1 MEFVLLFGMVINV
14 ILLFYLARKST
25 KGLKLLLY
33 SLSGYWFLSFII
45 RPSMFIYSRD
55 QNIDSIVYDSR
66 IGQSSLNFISVM
78 SLIVV
83 GCFVFC
89 IPIIIK
95 SLTATTSNKQ
105 MLKSN
110 NPDNSKE
117 IIWVILFG
125 LFCGIIAYL
134 IEGSSFRNPISKS
147 LTSLITI
154 SLSIFLWKRRELKLS
169 KKLSITITM
178 IGSLGTLLLAISAN
192 NSKGILLTPIL
203 IFISTLAVWSEKGF
217 SIKKISIVAFIAAI
231 VIPIFSRL
239 QIIKLGVTA
248 ATTARNYYELFPWY
262 LSPFLEISSRFD
274 QFARVADSYFAES
287 GTFGGLQSWFVYI
300 LNSLEWNPGSG
311 RSEASFGQ
319 VWNQLITAQTI
330 PGARLSSVSLA
341 QGMIA
346 EGYVWVG
353 FWSLILECLLLS
365 AVFICIGRF
374 LGKGAF
380 HLVLAFGLIGNGTI
394 LEMGVIQAV
403 ATFSGTTKILLFMW
417 ISRRIWILSLNPKS
431 V

>member
-1 MEFVLLFGMVINV
+1 MEFLLLFGMVINV
-14 ILLFYLARKST
+14 ILLFYLASKST

-66 IGQSSLNFISVM
+66 IGQSSSNFISVM
-78 SLIVV
+78 SLIVI

-95 SLTATTSNKQ
+95 LLVATTSSKQ
-105 MLKSN
+105 MSNSN
-110 NPDNSKE
+110 NRDNSKE

-125 LFCGIIAYL
+125 LSCGIIAFL

-154 SLSIFLWKRRELKLS
+154 SLSIFLWKRRELILS
-169 KKLSITITM
+169 KKLSFTIII
-178 IGSLGTLLLAISAN
+178 IGSLSTLLLSISTN
-192 NSKGILLTPIL
+192 NSKGILLTPVL
-203 IFISTLAVWSEKGF
+203 IYIATLTIWNEKGF
-217 SIKKISIVAFIAAI
+217 TIKKFSVVALIAA
-231 VIPIFSRL
+231 VGIPVFSKL
-239 QIIKLGVTA
+239 QTIKLGI
-248 ATTARNYYELFPWY
+248 ATTTTAKNNYELFPWY
-262 LSPFLEISSRFD
+262 LSPFLEIANRFD
-274 QFARVADSYFAES
+274 QFARVTDSYFAES
-287 GTFGGLQSWFVYI
+287 GTFGGLQSWITYI
-300 LNSLEWNPGSG
+300 LKSLEWNPGSG
-311 RSEASFGQ
+311 RSETSFGQ

-346 EGYVWVG
+346 EGYVWIG
-353 FWSLILECLLLS
+353 FWSLILECFMLS
-365 AVFICIGRF
+365 AVFICIGRCLEKRALYLIF
-374 LGKGAF
+374 
-380 HLVLAFGLIGNGTI
+380 AFGLIGNGTI

-403 ATFSGTTKILLFMW
+403 TTFSGTMKILFFIW
-417 ISRRIWILSLNPKS
+417 FSKRIWFSNLKHNSF
-431 V
+431 